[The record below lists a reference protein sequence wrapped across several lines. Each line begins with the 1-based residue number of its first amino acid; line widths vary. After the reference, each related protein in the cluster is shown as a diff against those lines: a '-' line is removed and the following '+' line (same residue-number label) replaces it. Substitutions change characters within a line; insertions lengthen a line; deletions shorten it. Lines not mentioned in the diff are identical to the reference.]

1 MQEYNLLRRQLLE
14 TLLQMEE
21 KLKVENGNDSNQK
34 IGDIVSN
41 NVVNSYPN
49 GSTLDKVMFS
59 VLELSEY
66 LGVSTDSI
74 YTMVRENQIP
84 FVRIRRRIL
93 FYRESINAWICSNTS
108 KN

>member
-1 MQEYNLLRRQLLE
+1 
-14 TLLQMEE
+14 
-21 KLKVENGNDSNQK
+21 
-34 IGDIVSN
+34 
-41 NVVNSYPN
+41 
-49 GSTLDKVMFS
+49 MFS